1 MTASPRPAWRLCE
14 VVTLLWL
21 SWDDEFVVFNI
32 AANQTHLLDA
42 FSAAVLKQLEASPKT
57 LEALTGHFAAELG
70 ADPEKVSRRLEE
82 ACARFAELGLIERLD
97 T

>member
-1 MTASPRPAWRLCE
+1 MTASPRPIWRLCDA
-14 VVTLLWL
+14 VTLLWR
-21 SWDDEFVVFNI
+21 SWDDEFVVFNV

-57 LEALTGHFAAELG
+57 LEILTGHFAAELG
-70 ADPEKVSRRLEE
+70 VGPAQVSPRLEE
-82 ACARFAELGLIERLD
+82 AGSRFAELGLIERLD

>member
-1 MTASPRPAWRLCE
+1 MTDSSRPIWRLCE
-14 VVTLLWL
+14 AATLLWR

-42 FSAAVLKQLEASPKT
+42 FSAAVLKELEVSPKT
-57 LEALTGHFAAELG
+57 LQALTSHFAAALG
-70 ADPEKVSRRLEE
+70 TDGGQVSQRLED
-82 ACARFAELGLIERLD
+82 AGARFAELGLIERLD